1 MIIENYNTIYNNYCI
16 SYLSHNNEI
25 PAILC
30 LIRKN
35 LEKNFPE
42 LKIFYAFN
50 NKMTEFFSKQKNVI
64 NYDRLIKNK
73 NKFGHIFECK
83 ENLNSHPLLPFFDKI
98 KINLEVEK
106 DPFPKNNFKK
116 CLLIK
121 KNINMSLSENKIIK
135 LKEYISSKGYEV
147 IKDDELINY
156 NNISCVAGLESAE
169 IFLAAYRGL
178 DTFLIDEGRSTE
190 IYKKIFPKNI
200 IFNT

>member
-1 MIIENYNTIYNNYCI
+1 MIE
-16 SYLSHNNEI
+16 
-25 PAILC
+25 
-30 LIRKN
+30 
-35 LEKNFPE
+35 
-42 LKIFYAFN
+42 
-50 NKMTEFFSKQKNVI
+50 
-64 NYDRLIKNK
+64 NK

-83 ENLNSHPLLPFFDKI
+83 ESLSSHPLLPFFDKI

-106 DPFPKNNFKK
+106 DPLPKNNFKK

-200 IFNT
+200 IFNTWDNI

>member
-1 MIIENYNTIYNNYCI
+1 MIIENYNMIYNNYCI

-35 LEKNFPE
+35 LERNFPE

-50 NKMTEFFSKQKNVI
+50 NRMTEFFSKQKNVI
-64 NYDRLIKNK
+64 NYDRLIENK

-83 ENLNSHPLLPFFDKI
+83 ESLNNHPLLPFLN

-106 DPFPKNNFKK
+106 DPLPRNNFKK

-121 KNINMSLSENKIIK
+121 KNINMSLSEKKIEK

-178 DTFLIDEGRSTE
+178 ETFLVDEGRSTE

>member
-64 NYDRLIKNK
+64 NYDRLIENK

-83 ENLNSHPLLPFFDKI
+83 ESLSSHPLLPFFDKI

-106 DPFPKNNFKK
+106 DPLPKNNFKK

>member
-50 NKMTEFFSKQKNVI
+50 NRMTEFFSKQKNVI
-64 NYDRLIKNK
+64 NYDRLIENK

-83 ENLNSHPLLPFFDKI
+83 ESLNSHPLLPFFDKI

-106 DPFPKNNFKK
+106 DPLPKNNFKK

-135 LKEYISSKGYEV
+135 LEEYISSKGYDV

-200 IFNT
+200 IFNS